1 MAATQEM
8 NSPVSR
14 GGEFGPARLNG
25 DGTNGLSLEFPPNP
39 ILKDAR
45 YANLP
50 RTTVTTGSSEPRRNQ
65 INWVGV
71 AKGALILGA
80 MAGAERVLAPATFGY
95 ARLSDPNSQLSD
107 GQGRTYL
114 PRRTFLNANR
124 DMLLAGAVMPSVD
137 STQQTRPEEPPVNI
151 EHDINM
157 NRTVVRNIGL
167 NPKSEQTWPNET
179 TSPHARALLSHL
191 QRELAS
197 QNRDLDHESADYVSF
212 DDEQGVSSEFAL
224 VSMGQNRVQYPAN
237 ISSDAEKVD
246 NVTPTPTL
254 IDIDQEIYLM
264 AVQNLD
270 GQAAHTVVV
279 MSKLPDIEGLL
290 SKDGYAAYAL
300 SLALPGSYDI
310 HNLNNISRVRADFT
324 RNIMTISQEG
334 NKQEMTVSIANPF
347 NMASRRFRWDNP
359 NNRNLNTFQEAGDG
373 FDLDALFD
381 AFLGGQLIEPDQA
394 YPTPFVPISSPTAPA
409 TETVSPPASTPI
421 PSITPEAIEVLTK
434 VAIMATPVA
443 TSPIEA
449 DQPAVSEELKRKLKI
464 IKDVGKYDFGDGSF
478 EATKNGI
485 AIPSSGK
492 NGFTEKSHITA
503 TLLREVIDAL
513 VDRYPEEMRKFQLE
527 APVAAIVDDTQ
538 RLNSINFISSTGI
551 AGLNYYVRFN
561 NDGLVEFG
569 PKGGYIG
576 KALEWFGHEAGR
588 VASRVNTGDWWDKN
602 TWWDFERRFHDLFV
616 RLEGTILSKAD
627 IEGAN
632 YWYNVA
638 ESLPG

>member
-1 MAATQEM
+1 
-8 NSPVSR
+8 
-14 GGEFGPARLNG
+14 
-25 DGTNGLSLEFPPNP
+25 
-39 ILKDAR
+39 
-45 YANLP
+45 
-50 RTTVTTGSSEPRRNQ
+50 
-65 INWVGV
+65 
-71 AKGALILGA
+71 
-80 MAGAERVLAPATFGY
+80 
-95 ARLSDPNSQLSD
+95 
-107 GQGRTYL
+107 
-114 PRRTFLNANR
+114 
-124 DMLLAGAVMPSVD
+124 
-137 STQQTRPEEPPVNI
+137 
-151 EHDINM
+151 
-157 NRTVVRNIGL
+157 
-167 NPKSEQTWPNET
+167 
-179 TSPHARALLSHL
+179 
-191 QRELAS
+191 
-197 QNRDLDHESADYVSF
+197 
-212 DDEQGVSSEFAL
+212 
-224 VSMGQNRVQYPAN
+224 
-237 ISSDAEKVD
+237 
-246 NVTPTPTL
+246 
-254 IDIDQEIYLM
+254 
-264 AVQNLD
+264 
-270 GQAAHTVVV
+270 
-279 MSKLPDIEGLL
+279 
-290 SKDGYAAYAL
+290 
-300 SLALPGSYDI
+300 
-310 HNLNNISRVRADFT
+310 
-324 RNIMTISQEG
+324 
-334 NKQEMTVSIANPF
+334 
-347 NMASRRFRWDNP
+347 
-359 NNRNLNTFQEAGDG
+359 
-373 FDLDALFD
+373 
-381 AFLGGQLIEPDQA
+381 LIEPDQA